1 MCRFQI
7 DINVFYHLTT
17 TKLSGFKMHK
27 CLAQLSRVL
36 HSFPFP
42 PLISYEMTGLKFA
55 QAFIWSNVL
64 ESKESPGKKKK
75 SYKSQ
80 KNKAGFDDVLVF
92 EAQKNN
98 NKCFQCNFNI
108 NIKQI
113 CQ

>member
-1 MCRFQI
+1 MY
-7 DINVFYHLTT
+7 NL
-17 TKLSGFKMHK
+17 G
-27 CLAQLSRVL
+27 QLWRE
-36 HSFPFP
+36 HC
-42 PLISYEMTGLKFA
+42 YEWVA
-55 QAFIWSNVL
+55 
-64 ESKESPGKKKK
+64 KKK

-98 NKCFQCNFNI
+98 NKCFQCNFNV

>member
-1 MCRFQI
+1 
-7 DINVFYHLTT
+7 
-17 TKLSGFKMHK
+17 
-27 CLAQLSRVL
+27 
-36 HSFPFP
+36 
-42 PLISYEMTGLKFA
+42 MTGLKFA
-55 QAFIWSNVL
+55 QAFIWWSNVL

-98 NKCFQCNFNI
+98 NKCFQCNFNV